1 MKCLQLR
8 FLGHSVVWCVQLV
21 KCSLVKYRDNTEI
34 HMQVCVCKYGR
45 RKVVISFT
53 RADASLFPYNS
64 AQRCKT

>member
-1 MKCLQLR
+1 MLAVTLSWTLSGMVCAAADR
-8 FLGHSVVWCVQLV
+8 M
-21 KCSLVKYRDNTEI
+21 CSLVKYRDNTEI

-53 RADASLFPYNS
+53 RADASLFPYYS